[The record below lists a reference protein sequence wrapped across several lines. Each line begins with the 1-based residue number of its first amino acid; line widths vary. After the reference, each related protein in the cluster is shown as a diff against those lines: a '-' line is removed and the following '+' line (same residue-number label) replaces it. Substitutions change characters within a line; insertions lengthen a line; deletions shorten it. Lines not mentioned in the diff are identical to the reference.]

1 MTNEDVLTPFEAA
14 EFLHI
19 SLRSL
24 QRLCREQRLTYIK
37 IDRNHWL
44 FEKAD
49 LLAFLERQKIE
60 AARPISKLDR
70 PIPHRLDSVE
80 RVAEITEKPGTA
92 LRKEIAELWR

>member
-1 MTNEDVLTPFEAA
+1 MTSEDVLTPYDAA

-19 SLRSL
+19 SLKSL
-24 QRLCREQRLTYIK
+24 KRLCREQRITFIK
-37 IDRNHWL
+37 IDRTHWL

-70 PIPHRLDSVE
+70 PILHRLDSAE
-80 RVAEITEKPGTA
+80 RVYETTEKQGAA

>member
-1 MTNEDVLTPFEAA
+1 MTSEDVLSLYEAA

-19 SLRSL
+19 NTNSLR
-24 QRLCREQRLTYIK
+24 RFCRERKIAFIK
-37 IDRNHWL
+37 IDRTHWL

-70 PIPHRLDSVE
+70 PTPQRLDSAE
-80 RVAEITEKPGTA
+80 RVYETTEKQGTA